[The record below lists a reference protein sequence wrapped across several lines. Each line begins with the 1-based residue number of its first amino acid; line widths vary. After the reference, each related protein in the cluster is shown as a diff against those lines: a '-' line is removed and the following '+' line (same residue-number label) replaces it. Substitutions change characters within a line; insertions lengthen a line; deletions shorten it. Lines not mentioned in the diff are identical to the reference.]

1 MQQAT
6 GERTGVVETLL
17 AKGVTMPN
25 PATVTID
32 PDVNPGRI
40 SGEGVIIHPGVRI
53 RGARTVISSGVELG
67 REGPV
72 TVEDCAIGPR
82 VQLKGG
88 YAAEA
93 VFLDGATLGLGH
105 HVREGSI
112 LEEEAGG
119 AHTVGLKQT
128 ILFPF
133 VTLGSL
139 INMCDCLMAGGTSR
153 KDHSEV
159 GSSYIHFNFTP
170 TGDKATPSIFGDVPR
185 GVTLRERPVFLGGQ
199 GGTVGPARVA
209 YGTVVGAGEVV
220 RADITVENQLV
231 IPGGVRAVSREFD
244 PALIRGAARL
254 TARNI
259 EYLAAL
265 DALESWYR
273 TARAPFFAAQP
284 LGDLVLDGALRA
296 LESARGERAQRLATV
311 LGKLTGEDEAT
322 RQLRESQVA
331 VPARGGGEG
340 AALPEAPSSLIA
352 ALGGAAGAGSSYIAA
367 VQSLTDEHVRAATQW
382 LDAVSAVRLTAALEA
397 VPALS
402 AHLRG

>member
-1 MQQAT
+1 MQQAA
-6 GERTGVVETLL
+6 GERADVVKALL

-25 PATVTID
+25 PVTVTID
-32 PDVNPGRI
+32 PDVNPDRI
-40 SGEGVIIHPGVRI
+40 SGEGVVIHPGARI
-53 RGARTVISSGVELG
+53 RGAATVISSGTELG

-88 YAAEA
+88 YAAKA

-112 LEEEAGG
+112 LEEEASG

-153 KDHSEV
+153 TDHSEV

-170 TGDKATPSIFGDVPR
+170 TGDKATPSMFGDVPR

-220 RADITVENQLV
+220 RTDVTVENQLV
-231 IPGGVRAVSREFD
+231 IPGAARAVSREFD
-244 PALIRGAARL
+244 PGLIRGAARL
-254 TARNI
+254 AARNV

-273 TARAPFFAAQP
+273 AARAPFFAAQP

-296 LESARGERAQRLATV
+296 LKSARGERAKRLATV
-311 LGKLTGEDEAT
+311 LGKLTGEDEAE
-322 RQLRESQVA
+322 RQLREASVA
-331 VPARGGGEG
+331 VPARGGG
-340 AALPEAPSSLIA
+340 ATLPEAPASLIA
-352 ALGGAAGAGSSYIAA
+352 ALGGAAESGSSYIAA
-367 VQSLTDEHVRAATQW
+367 VRSLTDEHVRAATEW
-382 LDAVSAVRLTAALEA
+382 LDAVSAVRLAAALEA

-402 AHLRG
+402 AHLR